1 MNTTALVWYI
11 ALLMILGASLGWK
24 NNDHF
29 AMAWLRADALNYAMV
44 SDHMGNGV
52 LDSNGNYSNNSTKAL
67 MSRAV
72 QSPAEL
78 SQNSQYV
85 RVYIQ
90 GIPYEGTIY
99 PVRNGFEGR

>member
-24 NNDHF
+24 NNEHF
-29 AMAWLRADALNYAMV
+29 GASGLRADALNYA
-44 SDHMGNGV
+44 SISEHMGNGV
-52 LDSNGNYSNNSTKAL
+52 LDANGNYSNSSTKAL

-72 QSPAEL
+72 QSPTEL

-99 PVRNGFEGR
+99 PVRTGFEAR